1 MRLAHIVLLCRK
13 NRGVAEA
20 FCLFQCQRQP
30 HLSAMFDREEE
41 EAAGSPFGMSEGL
54 QQRFFSFAKKDG

>member
-1 MRLAHIVLLCRK
+1 MRLAHILPPGRK
-13 NRGVAEA
+13 NRGVVEA

-30 HLSAMFDREEE
+30 HSSATFDGEE